1 MTNDR
6 LRSALASAGMTSTE
20 LGARIEVD
28 AKTVDRWIAHGRV
41 PHRSNRQRVA
51 SALAQDESYLWP
63 DAFGESYTS
72 AASRAEV
79 ITVYPNRGSIP
90 NSLWHSLF
98 DNVTESIDVLAF
110 AASFLHDTLADV
122 DEMLIAKARAGV
134 RVRLVF
140 GDPNSEAVRIRGVE
154 EGIGESLAE
163 RCRLTWK
170 YLEPVLAE
178 PEVSVRAHATTLY
191 CSMFRFDNDLLANH
205 HLLGAPANHS
215 PVLHMRRL
223 VGGRLFEP
231 SRQVLRPCVGVGV
244 RLPALTTWHAARK
257 GSQADPCEAQRSPP

>member
-6 LRSALASAGMTSTE
+6 LRSALAAAGVTSVE
-20 LGARIEVD
+20 LGARIDVD
-28 AKTVDRWIAHGRV
+28 PKTVDRWIANGRL

-51 SALAQDESYLWP
+51 SALAQDEGYLWP
-63 DAFGESYTS
+63 DAFSEPHVS

-79 ITVYPNRGSIP
+79 ITVYPTRGAIP
-90 NSLWHSLF
+90 ASLWHSLF
-98 DNVTESIDVLAF
+98 RSASESIDVLAF
-110 AASFLHDTLADV
+110 AASFLHDTLPEV
-122 DEMLIAKARAGV
+122 DEVLVEKARAGV

-140 GDPNSEAVRIRGVE
+140 GDPDSEAVRIRGVE

-191 CSMFRFDNDLLANH
+191 CSMFRFDDDLLANH

-215 PVLHMRRL
+215 PVVHLRRL
-223 VGGRLFEP
+223 VGGRLFDHHTKSFERVW
-231 SRQVLRPCVGVGV
+231 SSASDALR
-244 RLPALTTWHAARK
+244 
-257 GSQADPCEAQRSPP
+257 